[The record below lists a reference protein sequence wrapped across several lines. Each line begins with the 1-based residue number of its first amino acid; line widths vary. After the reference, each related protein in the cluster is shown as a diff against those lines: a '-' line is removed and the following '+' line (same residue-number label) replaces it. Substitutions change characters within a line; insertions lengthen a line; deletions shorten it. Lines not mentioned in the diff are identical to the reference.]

1 VNRFARAAA
10 LFSVGVVDKLLAV
23 LNALRS
29 RTVLVNWHVAAESVW
44 AEESRAASRDG
55 SIYGTASSGL
65 LAALARLFRRVQPK
79 IEKIYR
85 STDGPT

>member
-1 VNRFARAAA
+1 
-10 LFSVGVVDKLLAV
+10 
-23 LNALRS
+23 
-29 RTVLVNWHVAAESVW
+29 VW

-55 SIYGTASSGL
+55 SIYGTASFGL